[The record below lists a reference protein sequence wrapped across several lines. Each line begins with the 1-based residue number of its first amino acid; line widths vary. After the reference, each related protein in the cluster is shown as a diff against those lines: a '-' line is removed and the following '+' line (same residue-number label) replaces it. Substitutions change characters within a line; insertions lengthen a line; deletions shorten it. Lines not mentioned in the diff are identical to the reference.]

1 MSTKGDLT
9 RQNIVEKAMQLFSV
23 KGYFNT
29 SIDSI
34 VRDAGL
40 TKGGLYGHF
49 RNKEDIWY
57 AVYDECVRIWKR
69 LVFAGVRE
77 ISDPL
82 ERIEKVIE
90 NALQNYLGVDVFEGG
105 CFLLNALVDLSGQSS
120 TMTQHV
126 LQGFRAFSELL
137 RSWLE
142 EAEQKG
148 MLKDGLNL
156 GEIATFLVISLNGT
170 APMYAASRDA
180 AVWRASLAQL
190 HFYINQLRKQH

>member
-1 MSTKGDLT
+1 MATKGDLT
-9 RQNIVEKAMQLFSV
+9 RQNIIEKAMQLFSV
-23 KGYFNT
+23 KGYYNT

-34 VRDAGL
+34 VKAAGL

-57 AVYDECVRIWKR
+57 AVYGECVRIWKR
-69 LVFAGVRE
+69 IVFAGVRD

-82 ERIEKVIE
+82 ERIERVIE

-105 CFLLNALVDLSGQSS
+105 CFLLNALVDLSGQSA

-126 LQGFRAFSELL
+126 LQGFRGFSELL

-142 EAEQKG
+142 EAEHQG
-148 MLKDGLNL
+148 MLKEGLNL
-156 GEIATFLVISLNGT
+156 SEIATFLVVSLNGT
-170 APMYAASRDA
+170 APMYAAGRDA
-180 AVWRASLAQL
+180 AVWRASVAQL

>member
-1 MSTKGDLT
+1 M
-9 RQNIVEKAMQLFSV
+9 
-23 KGYFNT
+23 
-29 SIDSI
+29 
-34 VRDAGL
+34 
-40 TKGGLYGHF
+40 
-49 RNKEDIWY
+49 
-57 AVYDECVRIWKR
+57 
-69 LVFAGVRE
+69 
-77 ISDPL
+77 
-82 ERIEKVIE
+82 
-90 NALQNYLGVDVFEGG
+90 
-105 CFLLNALVDLSGQSS
+105 LNALVDLSGQSS